1 MTFKRHHLEAGL
13 TEAHYDMMLPDAEPA
28 PKRRLDCA
36 NLALEQTHDCEK
48 LPSPPVPES
57 TPSACART
65 FNVPELAEEILLHLP
80 PDNLLCRVQRVCRQW
95 RRVVEESELIQQYLF
110 FRPIPYTCDPWVMP
124 TLENPWHYLLFVDTE
139 RPTQLDRYPDS
150 SWRGMLL
157 TQPPI
162 EYENGRA
169 WLLQDSVLYQNPWYP
184 NWSTWEAV
192 LRFDT
197 LRQAKKFRRPDERFM
212 ELDLAE

>member
-36 NLALEQTHDCEK
+36 NLALEQTHDCQS
-48 LPSPPVPES
+48 PSPPVPES

-80 PDNLLCRVQRVCRQW
+80 PENLLCRVQRVCRQW

-110 FRPIPYTCDPWVMP
+110 FRPISYTCELWDIPAF
-124 TLENPWHYLLFVDTE
+124 ENPWHYLLFDID
-139 RPTQLDRYPDS
+139 RSRQFHRYPEA
-150 SWRGMLL
+150 SWKGMLL

-162 EYENGRA
+162 EYANGRA
-169 WLLQDSVLYQNPWYP
+169 WMLQDSAQCQNPWFP
-184 NWSTWEAV
+184 GWATWEAV
-192 LRFDT
+192 LSFDS
-197 LRQAKKFRRPDERFM
+197 LREAKKFRRPDERFM